1 MKLILGFGGGG
12 SGYYPY
18 TQKPVDYQPYR
29 PVYLFRGPPPDAGFS
44 YGLFEDEEVGKKY
57 YADLG
62 LDSFSPLSG
71 KSSKLLE
78 ELSPQQVERMLGDDL
93 KTDNLQKSE
102 CPNCSSEY
110 FDNFH
115 LTLKGRDDFFCH
127 RCGGKL
133 PLRNK
138 KADAVDVKDDDM
150 SGSSSQAAAAPQI
163 ESVITKISQDPDVL
177 KFVTVGLDKIKE
189 NPALNTLSDVVA
201 LRLTDK
207 GMKLTKD
214 QVKHGILIAFKNAIK

>member
-44 YGLFEDEEVGKKY
+44 YGLFEDEEAGKKY

-62 LDSFSPLSG
+62 LDTFSPLSG
-71 KSSKLLE
+71 KASKLLE
-78 ELSPQQVERMLGDDL
+78 EMSPQQVERMLGDDL
-93 KTDNLQKSE
+93 KTDNLQKQS

-115 LTLKGRDDFFCH
+115 LTLKGREGFFCH

-133 PLRNK
+133 QQKN
-138 KADAVDVKDDDM
+138 DEDTNM
-150 SGSSSQAAAAPQI
+150 GSSSQAAVAMEHDPIVMKNI
-163 ESVITKISQDPDVL
+163 EKIAQDPSVKKYIDEGL
-177 KFVTVGLDKIKE
+177 KAIE
-189 NPALNTLSDVVA
+189 RSEAINTLSKRVA
-201 LRLTDK
+201 LRLTDAA
-207 GMKLTKD
+207 GVKLTD
-214 QVKHGILIAFKNAIK
+214 EQVKHGILLAFKNAIK

>member
-78 ELSPQQVERMLGDDL
+78 ELTPQQIERMLGDDL
-93 KTDNLQKSE
+93 KVDNLQKSS
-102 CPNCSSEY
+102 CPNCSAEY

-115 LTLKGRDDFFCH
+115 LTLKGRDGFFCH

-133 PLRNK
+133 PLK
-138 KADAVDVKDDDM
+138 SKPDSSEDTKDANM
-150 SGSSSQAAAAPQI
+150 SSQAAVAMQQMD
-163 ESVITKISQDPDVL
+163 STVTKISQDPDVL
-177 KFVTVGLDKIKE
+177 KFVTTGLEKIKE
-189 NPALNTLSDVVA
+189 NPALNTLSDVVT

-214 QVKHGILIAFKNAIK
+214 QVKHGILLA